1 MILNLE
7 KSCNNSLE
15 KSYTLFILFSLMF
28 INFKKNYFKNWNIFK
43 LVKF

>member
-28 INFKKNYFKNWNIFK
+28 INLKIILKIEIF
-43 LVKF
+43 LN